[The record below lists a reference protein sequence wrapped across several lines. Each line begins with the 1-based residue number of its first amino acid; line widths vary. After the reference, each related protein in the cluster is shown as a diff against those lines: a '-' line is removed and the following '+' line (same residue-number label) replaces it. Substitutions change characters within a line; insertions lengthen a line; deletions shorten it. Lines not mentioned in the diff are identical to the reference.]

1 MYQNYIFDL
10 YGTLVD
16 IHTNEQKRYLWEK
29 MALYMRLQGADY
41 TAGELKKAYHTR
53 IAAQRAE
60 NLAAAQAA
68 LTSHN
73 PCKSTTEEST
83 AENILPEEIEVS
95 FEELIP
101 ALYQAKGVE
110 ISLQQASDWAI
121 AFRTLSLEHL
131 SLYEGA
137 ADLLKRLRAH
147 GKRVFLLSN
156 AQRLFTEPEMRALGI
171 YDCFDAVCYSSDI
184 GFVKPSPHFYQKL
197 LQEQGLSPHDSVMV
211 GNDDRA
217 DAWGAHDNGLDSIYI
232 YTKQSPKAA
241 GPLPVNCRIIC
252 DISEV

>member
-41 TAGELKKAYHTR
+41 TAGELKKAYHAQ
-53 IAAQRAE
+53 IAAQRKE
-60 NLAAAQAA
+60 NLTTTQAA
-68 LTSHN
+68 LASHN
-73 PCKSTTEEST
+73 PFKDKPEEST
-83 AENILPEEIEVS
+83 AENIRSEEIEVS
-95 FEELIP
+95 FEKLIP
-101 ALYQAKGVE
+101 ALYQAKGVQ
-110 ISLQQASDWAI
+110 ISQKQASDWAI

-131 SLYEGA
+131 SLYDGA
-137 ADLLKRLRAH
+137 DALLNRLREQ
-147 GKRVFLLSN
+147 GKKVFLLSN

-171 YDCFDAVCYSSDI
+171 YHCFDAVYYSSDI
-184 GFVKPSPHFYQKL
+184 GFVKPSAHFYQKL
-197 LQEQGLSPHDSVMV
+197 LRNQGLNPQDSVMI

-232 YTKQSPKAA
+232 CTRQSPKAG
-241 GPLPVNCRIIC
+241 GPLPVNCRIIH

>member
-29 MALYMRLQGADY
+29 IALYMRLQGADY
-41 TAGELKKAYHTR
+41 KATELKKTYH
-53 IAAQRAE
+53 AQILTQRVQ

-68 LTSHN
+68 LAAGCQSEN
-73 PCKSTTEEST
+73 KPEGNIAEILRLEEM
-83 AENILPEEIEVS
+83 EVS
-95 FEELIP
+95 FEGLIP
-101 ALYQAKGVE
+101 ALYQAKGVH
-110 ISLQQASDWAI
+110 ISEKQAKDWAVM
-121 AFRTLSLEHL
+121 FRTISLEHL

-137 ADLLKRLRAH
+137 AGLLNRLREH
-147 GKRVFLLSN
+147 GKKVFLLSN

-171 YDCFDAVCYSSDI
+171 YDSFDAVYYSSDI
-184 GFVKPSPHFYQKL
+184 GFVKPSPRFYQKL
-197 LQEQGLSPHDSVMV
+197 LQEQGLKPQDCVMV
-211 GNDDRA
+211 GNDDKA

-241 GPLPVNCRIIC
+241 GPLPDNCRIIR
-252 DISEV
+252 DLSEI